1 MVRTLVSILLF
12 LLVATRVFAQQI
24 PFYFRNYQV
33 SDGLSGNA
41 VGEMVQ
47 DKKGFMWFASRNGL
61 NRFDGHTFRIFQNVA
76 GDSLSIG
83 SNSIFALYEDA
94 SEKLWVG
101 THNGVYRYDPVAERF
116 DAFGLIPA
124 GEVLE
129 IRGDRSGNIWIISDL
144 TLYRY
149 HVRTGRVARVD
160 LGSGQ
165 PVSLHVSPAGA
176 VWVACNNGVVRH
188 YQQDTGRF
196 EAFNVGE
203 LSGIRDIYGA
213 TTLHAVGDSSLLI
226 GTMKKVLLLNFVK
239 KEVRNL
245 TAAGQPD
252 EDVQVHTIFQKSSQE
267 FWLGT
272 ESGLYILDLVSGSS
286 QHIVREPFNR
296 YSITDNIIN
305 SILRDREGG
314 IWITTQFGGINYYS
328 TQFNNFRKFFPKPGN
343 SISGSI
349 VHEITKDKYGHLWVG
364 TEDAGLNRLDT
375 RTGQFKA
382 FLPDGRPGSIS
393 YRNLH
398 GMVAD
403 GDELWVGTYE
413 HGLDVIDLRTER
425 VIRHYNSSNNPRSLS
440 SNFIVTLY
448 KTREGD
454 ILAGTWIGLCKYNR
468 ATDDFTRIPFFN
480 HQVQSIHE
488 DAEGTLWVA
497 SYGRGVSF
505 YNPKTRKQGH
515 LQYSADRPGGLVDN
529 YVNSIYQSSDKSIW
543 LCTEHGLSRYN
554 PESGQF
560 RNYRKTDGLPDNQ
573 VFRVLEDDA
582 GNFWITTSRGL
593 AKLDGRSDRFTNFH
607 TGNGLP
613 TDQFNYNSSYKD
625 SDGTLYFG
633 TVAGMVGFKPAALL
647 RNAFVPPVYITRL
660 QVNNRDVEV
669 RQEDVPL
676 KQSIIYA
683 SELILPHQSSNVSF
697 DVAVLSYVIPEQNSY
712 QYQLEGLSQ
721 EWIPFH
727 SNSRRIQFSKLPP
740 GNYTLKIRGA
750 NNDGLWNNRETR
762 LRITIL
768 PPFWATGW
776 AWLFYVV
783 LIVSIIVV
791 IFRYYFLALDE
802 KNRRQIEAIEMGKER
817 EIYSAKIDFFTNV
830 AHEIR
835 TPLTLIKM
843 PLDKLLANRKSD
855 PEMIESL
862 NMIDKNTSRL
872 IDLTNQLLDFRKA
885 EANNY
890 SLNFTK
896 TDINE
901 LLNDVFST
909 FRPAAEQKQLQ
920 YKLELPRIALQAF
933 VDEEACK
940 KITSNLISNA
950 IKYAESRVNVKL
962 SPFNSDDLLFHIEFA
977 NDGPPIGYDD
987 RDRIFEPF
995 YRAQGNSKEQGTG
1008 IGLPLARSLA
1018 ELHKGTLELKRSE
1031 LDQNTF
1037 LLSIPIHQDYELD
1050 LNKED
1055 HKSLDASAEATEAG
1069 QSTANP
1075 NKPNVLLV
1083 EDNTEILGY
1092 LGRELGLDYNIF
1104 RSGDGRQAIYL
1115 LQEENIHLVISDI
1128 MMPVMDGIALC
1139 REMKND
1145 IRFSHIP
1152 IILLTAKNSISSK
1165 IEGLEVGA
1173 DAYIEKPFS
1182 LDHLSAQI
1190 TNLLHNRDI
1199 IKDYFA
1205 RSPLTHIK
1213 GIAFSRADK
1222 DFLEQ
1227 LNAIITDHIADSD
1240 LDVDMLSSKMNM
1252 SRPTLY
1258 RKIKGIS
1265 DMTPNELI
1273 NLSRLKKAAELLA
1286 EKNYKI
1292 NEVADMVGYSVPTNF
1307 SRDFQKQFGVSP
1319 SGYVNAL

>member
-1 MVRTLVSILLF
+1 MRIFVSILLF
-12 LLVATRVFAQQI
+12 LSVATRVAAQEI

-41 VGEMVQ
+41 VGQMVQ

-61 NRFDGHTFRIFQNVA
+61 NRFDGHNFRVFQSIT

-83 SNSIFALYEDA
+83 SNSIFALYEDV

-101 THNGVYRYDPVAERF
+101 THKGVYRYDPVADRF
-116 DAFGLIPA
+116 DAFKLIPA

-129 IRGDRSGNIWIISDL
+129 IRGDRHGNIWIISDH

-149 HVRTGRVARVD
+149 HIRTGRAARVS
-160 LGSGQ
+160 LGNDQ
-165 PVSLHVSPAGA
+165 PVSLHVSSAGA
-176 VWVACNNGVVRH
+176 VWVACSNGVVRRYH
-188 YQQDTGRF
+188 QDTGRL
-196 EAFNVGE
+196 EAFNLAE
-203 LSGIRDIYGA
+203 LSGVRDVYGY
-213 TTLHAVGDSSLLI
+213 TTVHAVGDSALLI
-226 GTMKKVLLLNFVK
+226 GSMKKVLLLNFVK
-239 KEVRNL
+239 NQVRNL
-245 TAAGQPD
+245 SAAGLPAG
-252 EDVQVHTIFQKSSQE
+252 DVQVHTIFQKSDRE

-272 ESGLYILDLVSGSS
+272 ESGLYILDLLSGRS
-286 QHIVREPFNR
+286 QHIVREQFNR
-296 YSITDNIIN
+296 YSITDNIVN

-349 VHEITKDKYGHLWVG
+349 VHEITKDPYGHLWIG
-364 TEDAGLNRLDT
+364 TEDAGLNRLDS

-382 FLPDGRPGSIS
+382 FLPDGRPGSIA

-398 GMVAD
+398 GMVVD
-403 GDELWVGTYE
+403 GHELWIGTYE
-413 HGLDVIDLRTER
+413 HGLDVMDLRTGR
-425 VIRHYNSSNNPRSLS
+425 VVRHYNLTSSPRSLS
-440 SNFIVTLY
+440 GNFIVTLY
-448 KTREGD
+448 KTRSGD
-454 ILAGTWIGLCKYNR
+454 ILAGTWAGLCLYNR
-468 ATDDFTRIPFFN
+468 DTDDFTRLPFFN
-480 HQVQSIHE
+480 AQVQSIHE
-488 DAEGTLWVA
+488 DAEGTIWAA
-497 SYGRGVSF
+497 SYGGGVRYF
-505 YNPKTRKQGH
+505 NPKTLKKGY
-515 LQYSADRPGGLVDN
+515 LQYSADRPGGLPDN

-554 PESGQF
+554 PETGLF

-593 AKLDGRSDRFTNFH
+593 ARLDGRTDRFTSFH
-607 TGNGLP
+607 MGNGLP
-613 TDQFNYNSSYKD
+613 TDQFNYNSSFKD

-633 TVAGMVGFKPAALL
+633 TVAGMVGFKPAELL

-660 QVNNRDVEV
+660 LVNNRDVDI
-669 RQEDVPL
+669 RQEDAPL
-676 KQSIIYA
+676 KQSIMYTG
-683 SELILPHQSSNVSF
+683 ELTLPYQSSSLSF
-697 DVAVLSYVIPEQNSY
+697 DVAVLSYVIPEQNAY
-712 QYQLEGLSQ
+712 QYQLEGLTR
-721 EWIPFH
+721 EWVPFQGDG
-727 SNSRRIQFSKLPP
+727 RIHFSKLPP
-740 GNYTLKIRGA
+740 GDYTLKIRGA
-750 NNDGLWNNRETR
+750 NNDGLWNTRETR

-776 AWLFYVV
+776 AYLFYVV
-783 LIVSIIVV
+783 VVVSIIVV
-791 IFRYYFLALDE
+791 IFRYYFLALHE
-802 KNRRQIEAIEMGKER
+802 KNRRQIETIEMGKER
-817 EIYSAKIDFFTNV
+817 EIYNAKIDFFTNV

-843 PLDKLLANRKSD
+843 PLDKLLATRKSD
-855 PEMIESL
+855 PEMIERL

-896 TDINE
+896 TDIND
-901 LLNDVFST
+901 LLSDVFAT
-909 FRPAAEQKQLQ
+909 FRPAAEHKQLQ
-920 YKLELPRIALQAF
+920 YKLELPRITLQAF

-940 KITSNLISNA
+940 KITSNLLNNA
-950 IKYAESRVNVKL
+950 IKYAESSVKVKL
-962 SPFNSDDLLFHIEFA
+962 SPFNSDDLLFHIEFT
-977 NDGPPIGYDD
+977 NDGPLIGYDD

-995 YRAQGNSKEQGTG
+995 YRAEHNSKEPGTG

-1050 LNKED
+1050 LNKESNGPSD
-1055 HKSLDASAEATEAG
+1055 GDNSPATDRA
-1069 QSTANP
+1069 TANP

-1083 EDNTEILGY
+1083 EDNAEILGY
-1092 LGRELGLDYNIF
+1092 LGRELSLEYNIF
-1104 RSGDGRQAIYL
+1104 RAGDGRQAIDL

-1145 IRFSHIP
+1145 VRFSHIP

-1190 TNLLHNRDI
+1190 TNLLQNRDI
-1199 IKDYFA
+1199 IKEYFA

-1227 LNAIITDHIADSD
+1227 LNAIISAHIADSD

>member
-1 MVRTLVSILLF
+1 MRTYLF
-12 LLVATRVFAQQI
+12 FLFCFHLATLSFAQDN

-33 SDGLSGNA
+33 TDGLSGNA
-41 VGEMVQ
+41 VGKMVQ

-61 NRFDGHTFRIFQNVA
+61 NRFDGHTFRVYQSKP

-101 THNGVYRYDPVAERF
+101 THRGVYRYDPVRDLFE
-116 DAFGLIPA
+116 AFKPIPA
-124 GEVLE
+124 GEVLD
-129 IRGDRSGNIWIISDL
+129 IRGDRNGNVWVISDL
-144 TLYRY
+144 HLYRY
-149 HVRTGRVARVD
+149 HIRTGRTARID

-176 VWVACNNGVVRH
+176 VWVACNNGVVRQYH
-188 YQQDTGRF
+188 QDTGRF
-196 EAFNVGE
+196 ESYDLGE
-203 LSGIRDIYGA
+203 MSGIRDIYGS
-213 TTLHAVGDSSLLI
+213 TTLHAVGDSSLLV
-226 GTMKKVLLLNFVK
+226 GTMKKVLLFNFVK
-239 KEVRNL
+239 KQVRNL
-245 TAAGQPD
+245 TAAGLP
-252 EDVQVHTIFQKSSQE
+252 EGDVQVHTIFQKDDRE

-272 ESGLYILDLVSGSS
+272 ESGLYILDLISGRS
-286 QHIVREPFNR
+286 QHIVREQFSH

-328 TQFNNFRKFFPKPGN
+328 TQFNNFRKFVPKPGN
-343 SISGSI
+343 TISGSI
-349 VHEITKDKYGHLWVG
+349 VHEITKDQYGYLWIG
-364 TEDAGLNRLDT
+364 TEDAGLNRLDI

-403 GDELWVGTYE
+403 GNELWVGTYE

-425 VIRHYNSSNNPRSLS
+425 VIRHYNASSDPRSLS

-448 KTREGD
+448 KTRAGD

-468 ATDDFTRIPFFN
+468 ATDDFTRLPYFN
-480 HQVQSIHE
+480 FQVQSIHE
-488 DAEGTLWVA
+488 DAEGTIWAA
-497 SYGRGVSF
+497 SYGRGVYYF
-505 YNPKTRKQGH
+505 NPVTLKQGH
-515 LQYSADRPGGLVDN
+515 LKYRPNDPDGLPDN
-529 YVNSIYQSSDKSIW
+529 YVNSLYQSSDKSIW

-554 PESGQF
+554 PQTAKF
-560 RNYRKTDGLPDNQ
+560 RNYRIADGLPDNQ

-582 GNFWITTSRGL
+582 GNFWVSTSRGL
-593 AKLDGRSDRFTNFH
+593 AKLDGRTDRFTNFH

-647 RNAFVPPVYITRL
+647 RNSFVPPVYITRL
-660 QVNNRDVEV
+660 LVNNRDVDI
-669 RQEDVPL
+669 RQKDAPL
-676 KQSIIYA
+676 QQSIVYA
-683 SELILPHQSSNVSF
+683 SELTLPYQSSSVSF

-712 QYQLEGLSQ
+712 RYQLEGLSR
-721 EWIPFH
+721 EWVPIQ
-727 SNSRRIQFSKLPP
+727 SDNRRIQFSKLPP
-740 GNYTLKIRGA
+740 GDYTLKIRGA

-776 AWLFYVV
+776 AYLFYVV
-783 LIVSIIVV
+783 LIGSIIVV
-791 IFRYYFLALDE
+791 IFRYYFLALHE
-802 KNRRQIEAIEMGKER
+802 KNRRQIETIEMGKER
-817 EIYSAKIDFFTNV
+817 EIYNAKIDFFTNV

-843 PLDKLLANRKSD
+843 PLDKLLVSRKSD
-855 PEMIESL
+855 PEMMESL

-896 TDINE
+896 TDIND
-901 LLNDVFST
+901 LLGDVFAT

-920 YKLELPRIALQAF
+920 YRLELPRITLQAF

-950 IKYAESRVNVKL
+950 IKYAEGSVRIRL
-962 SPFNSDDLLFHIEFA
+962 SPFNSDDVLFHIEFT
-977 NDGPPIGYDD
+977 NDGPLIGYDD
-987 RDRIFEPF
+987 REKIFEPF
-995 YRAQGNSKEQGTG
+995 YRAEGSSKEPGTG

-1018 ELHKGTLELKRSE
+1018 ELHKGTLELKRTE
-1031 LDQNTF
+1031 PLGNTF
-1037 LLSIPIHQDYELD
+1037 LLSLPIHQDYELD
-1050 LNKED
+1050 LNKTGDRDNGSPAHAATE
-1055 HKSLDASAEATEAG
+1055 DASASPG
-1069 QSTANP
+1069 
-1075 NKPNVLLV
+1075 KPSVLLV

-1092 LGRELGLDYNIF
+1092 LGRELSHYYNIL
-1104 RSGDGRQAIYL
+1104 RAADGQEATTI
-1115 LQEENIHLVISDI
+1115 LQEENVHLVISDI

-1139 REMKND
+1139 REMKTD

-1152 IILLTAKNSISSK
+1152 IILLTAKNSVSSR

-1182 LDHLSAQI
+1182 MDHLAAQI
-1190 TNLLHNRDI
+1190 ANLLQNRDI

-1227 LNAIITDHIADSD
+1227 LNTIILEHLADSE

-1292 NEVADMVGYSVPTNF
+1292 NEVADMVAYSIPTNF

-1319 SGYVNAL
+1319 SGYVSAL

>member
-1 MVRTLVSILLF
+1 LVRIRVSILFFLF
-12 LLVATRVFAQQI
+12 AAAQVIAQDV
-24 PFYFRNYQV
+24 PFYFKNYQV

-41 VGEMVQ
+41 VGKMVQ

-61 NRFDGHTFRIFQNVA
+61 NRFDGHNFRIFQSIA

-83 SNSIFALYEDA
+83 SNSIFALYEDT

-101 THNGVYRYDPVAERF
+101 THRGVYRYDPIADRF
-116 DAFGLIPA
+116 DPFKLIPA

-129 IRGDRSGNIWIISDL
+129 IRGDRNGNIWIISDR

-149 HVRTGRVARVD
+149 HVRTGRVARIS
-160 LGSGQ
+160 LGNDQ
-165 PVSLHVSPAGA
+165 PVSLHISPAGA
-176 VWVACNNGVVRH
+176 VWIACSNGVVRQYH
-188 YQQDTGRF
+188 QDTGRF
-196 EAFNVGE
+196 EAFNIE
-203 LSGIRDIYGA
+203 KMSGIRDVYGS
-213 TTLHAVGDSSLLI
+213 TTVHAVGDTALLI

-239 KEVRNL
+239 KQVRNL
-245 TAAGQPD
+245 TAAGLPD
-252 EDVQVHTIFQKSSQE
+252 GDVQVHTIFQKNDRE
-267 FWLGT
+267 FWLGS
-272 ESGLYILDLVSGSS
+272 ESGLHILDLVSGRS
-286 QHIVREPFNR
+286 QHIVREQFNR
-296 YSITDNIIN
+296 YSITDNIVN

-349 VHEITKDKYGHLWVG
+349 VHEITRDKNGHLWIG
-364 TEDAGLNRLDT
+364 TEDAGLNRLDI
-375 RTGQFKA
+375 RTGHFKT
-382 FLPDGRPGSIS
+382 FLPDGRPGSIA

-403 GDELWVGTYE
+403 GNELWIGTYE
-413 HGLDVIDLRTER
+413 HGLDVMDLRTER
-425 VIRHYNSSNNPRSLS
+425 VVRHYNLTASPRSLS
-440 SNFIVTLY
+440 SNFIVTIY
-448 KTREGD
+448 KTRSGD
-454 ILAGTWIGLCKYNR
+454 ILVGTWGGLCQYNR
-468 ATDDFTRIPFFN
+468 DTDDFTRLPFFN
-480 HQVQSIHE
+480 AQVQSIHE
-488 DAEGTLWVA
+488 DDEGTIWAA
-497 SYGRGVSF
+497 SYGGGVRYF
-505 YNPKTRKQGH
+505 NPKTQKKGH
-515 LQYSADRPGGLVDN
+515 LQYSADRPGGLPDN

-554 PESGQF
+554 PQTGQF
-560 RNYRKTDGLPDNQ
+560 RNYRKTNGLPDNQ
-573 VFRVLEDDA
+573 VFRILEDNS

-593 AKLDGRSDRFTNFH
+593 AKLDGRTDRFTNFRM
-607 TGNGLP
+607 GNGLP

-633 TVAGMVGFKPAALL
+633 TVAGMVGFKPSELL

-660 QVNNRDVEV
+660 QVNNRDVDI
-669 RQEDVPL
+669 RQEDAPL
-676 KQSIIYA
+676 KQSIMYA
-683 SELILPHQSSNVSF
+683 SELTLPYQSSSLSF

-712 QYQLEGLSQ
+712 QYQLEGLAR
-721 EWIPFH
+721 EWVPFH
-727 SNSRRIQFSKLPP
+727 GNRRIHFSKLPP
-740 GNYTLKIRGA
+740 GDYTLKIRGA
-750 NNDGLWNNRETR
+750 NNDGVWNNHETR

-768 PPFWATGW
+768 PPIWATGW

-783 LIVSIIVV
+783 VVVSIIVV
-791 IFRYYFLALDE
+791 IFRYYFLALHE
-802 KNRRQIEAIEMGKER
+802 KSRRQIETIEMGKER
-817 EIYSAKIDFFTNV
+817 EIYNAKIDFFTNV

-843 PLDKLLANRKSD
+843 PLDKLLATRKSD
-855 PEMIESL
+855 PEMIERL

-896 TDINE
+896 TDIND
-901 LLNDVFST
+901 LLGDVFST

-920 YKLELPRIALQAF
+920 YKLELPRITLQAF

-940 KITSNLISNA
+940 KITSNLVSNA
-950 IKYAESRVNVKL
+950 IKYAESSVKVKL
-962 SPFNSDDLLFHIEFA
+962 SPFNSDDLLFHIEFT
-977 NDGPPIGYDD
+977 NDGPLIGYDD

-995 YRAQGNSKEQGTG
+995 YRAEGNSKEQGTG

-1018 ELHKGTLELKRSE
+1018 ELHKGSLELKRSE

-1050 LNKED
+1050 LNR
-1055 HKSLDASAEATEAG
+1055 DADEPADAGSAQITE
-1069 QSTANP
+1069 QTNP
-1075 NKPNVLLV
+1075 HKPNVLLV

-1092 LGRELGLDYNIF
+1092 LGRELGLEYNIF
-1104 RSGDGRQAIYL
+1104 RAGDGRQAIYL

-1145 IRFSHIP
+1145 VRFSHIP

-1190 TNLLHNRDI
+1190 SNLLQNRDI

-1227 LNAIITDHIADSD
+1227 LNAIITAHIADSD

>member
-1 MVRTLVSILLF
+1 MRILVSILLF
-12 LLVATRVFAQQI
+12 LSVAAQAIAQDI

-41 VGEMVQ
+41 VGKMVQ

-61 NRFDGHTFRIFQNVA
+61 NRFDGHNFRIFQSIA

-83 SNSIFALYEDA
+83 SNSIFALYEDT

-101 THNGVYRYDPVAERF
+101 THRGVYRYDPVTERF
-116 DAFGLIPA
+116 DPFKLIPA

-129 IRGDRSGNIWIISDL
+129 IRGDRNGNIWIISDR

-149 HVRTGRVARVD
+149 HVRTGRAARVS
-160 LGSGQ
+160 LGNDQ
-165 PVSLHVSPAGA
+165 PVSLHISPAGA
-176 VWVACNNGVVRH
+176 VWIACSNGVVRQYH
-188 YQQDTGRF
+188 QDTGRF
-196 EAFNVGE
+196 ESFNME
-203 LSGIRDIYGA
+203 EMSGVRDVYGS
-213 TTLHAVGDSSLLI
+213 TTVHAVGDTALLV

-239 KEVRNL
+239 KQVRNL
-245 TAAGQPD
+245 TAAGLPD
-252 EDVQVHTIFQKSSQE
+252 GDVQVHTIFQKNDRE
-267 FWLGT
+267 FWLGS
-272 ESGLYILDLVSGSS
+272 ESGLYILDLVSGRS
-286 QHIVREPFNR
+286 QHIVREQFNR
-296 YSITDNIIN
+296 YSITDNIVN

-349 VHEITKDKYGHLWVG
+349 VHEITGDKNGHLWIG
-364 TEDAGLNRLDT
+364 TEDAGLNRLDI
-375 RTGQFKA
+375 RTGKFKA
-382 FLPDGRPGSIS
+382 FLPDGRPGSIA

-403 GDELWVGTYE
+403 GNELWIGTYE
-413 HGLDVIDLRTER
+413 HGLDVMDLRTER
-425 VIRHYNSSNNPRSLS
+425 VVRHYNLTASPRSLS
-440 SNFIVTLY
+440 GNFIVTMY
-448 KTREGD
+448 KTRSGD
-454 ILAGTWIGLCKYNR
+454 ILAGTWAGLCRYNR
-468 ATDDFTRIPFFN
+468 DTDDFTRLPFFN
-480 HQVQSIHE
+480 AQVQSIHE
-488 DAEGTLWVA
+488 DDEGTIWAA
-497 SYGRGVSF
+497 SYGGGVRYF
-505 YNPKTRKQGH
+505 NPKTQKKGH
-515 LQYSADRPGGLVDN
+515 LQYSADRPGGLPDN

-554 PESGQF
+554 PQTGQF
-560 RNYRKTDGLPDNQ
+560 RNYRKTNGLPDNQ
-573 VFRVLEDDA
+573 VFRILEDNA
-582 GNFWITTSRGL
+582 GNFWVTTSRGL
-593 AKLDGRSDRFTNFH
+593 AKLDGRTDRFTNFH
-607 TGNGLP
+607 MGNGLP

-625 SDGTLYFG
+625 ADGTLYFG
-633 TVAGMVGFKPAALL
+633 TVAGMVGFKPSELL

-660 QVNNRDVEV
+660 QVNNRDVDI
-669 RQEDVPL
+669 RQEDGPL
-676 KQSIIYA
+676 KQSIMYA
-683 SELILPHQSSNVSF
+683 SELTLPYQSSSLSF

-712 QYQLEGLSQ
+712 QYQLEGLAR
-721 EWIPFH
+721 EWVPFH
-727 SNSRRIQFSKLPP
+727 GNRRIHFSKLPP
-740 GNYTLKIRGA
+740 GDYTLKIRGA

-768 PPFWATGW
+768 PPIWATGW

-783 LIVSIIVV
+783 LVVSIIVV
-791 IFRYYFLALDE
+791 IFRYYFLALHE
-802 KNRRQIEAIEMGKER
+802 KSRRQIETIEMGKER
-817 EIYSAKIDFFTNV
+817 EIYNAKIDFFTNV

-843 PLDKLLANRKSD
+843 PLDKLLASRKSD

-896 TDINE
+896 TDIND
-901 LLNDVFST
+901 LLGDVFST

-920 YKLELPRIALQAF
+920 YKLELPRITLQAF

-940 KITSNLISNA
+940 KITSNLVSNA
-950 IKYAESRVNVKL
+950 IKYAESSVKVKL
-962 SPFNSDDLLFHIEFA
+962 SPFNSDDLLFHIEFT
-977 NDGPPIGYDD
+977 NDGPLIGYDD

-995 YRAQGNSKEQGTG
+995 YRAEGNSKEQGTG

-1050 LNKED
+1050 LNRDTDEPAD
-1055 HKSLDASAEATEAG
+1055 TGNAQITE
-1069 QSTANP
+1069 QTNP

-1092 LGRELGLDYNIF
+1092 LGRELGLEYNIF
-1104 RSGDGRQAIYL
+1104 RAGDGRQAIDL

-1145 IRFSHIP
+1145 VRFSHIP
-1152 IILLTAKNSISSK
+1152 IILLTAKKFDQFENRRTGSGCGRLYREAVFARSF
-1165 IEGLEVGA
+1165 VGA
-1173 DAYIEKPFS
+1173 DQQPASKPRYYQGLLRPLAAYAHQRHCILACRQGFPRT
-1182 LDHLSAQI
+1182 AQCHYHGPHRRQRPGRGYAFFQ
-1190 TNLLHNRDI
+1190 NE
-1199 IKDYFA
+1199 YEP
-1205 RSPLTHIK
+1205 SYPLQEDQ
-1213 GIAFSRADK
+1213 G
-1222 DFLEQ
+1222 DFRHD
-1227 LNAIITDHIADSD
+1227 A
-1240 LDVDMLSSKMNM
+1240 
-1252 SRPTLY
+1252 
-1258 RKIKGIS
+1258 
-1265 DMTPNELI
+1265 
-1273 NLSRLKKAAELLA
+1273 
-1286 EKNYKI
+1286 
-1292 NEVADMVGYSVPTNF
+1292 
-1307 SRDFQKQFGVSP
+1307 
-1319 SGYVNAL
+1319 